1 MDIADQAWS
10 STPTMDRR
18 LGDVHFDDI
27 VAARR
32 LLART
37 LTPTP
42 LVTHPLLSRRVG
54 AEVHVKLEN
63 AVPLGSFKLRGGL
76 NLVASLT
83 AEQRARGLV
92 TATRGNHGQSL
103 ASAAQRYGVPC
114 SVFVPSGNNPDK
126 SAAIAALGA
135 TVTVAGHDF
144 DAAWQAALEH
154 AERTGAIAV
163 HPSREPRLIA
173 GYATVA
179 LEMLDQASQPLDTV
193 FVPVGGG
200 SLAAGMGLVFKA
212 LSPHTRLIGVQS
224 AAAPAIAL
232 AWRTGEIRE
241 VPVGETIA
249 DGLATR
255 VPSPDTV
262 EILREVLDDIIEVSE
277 AEIAGS
283 IRCLAETLHQLA
295 EGAGAA
301 ALAGAL
307 HLHRRITRQRVGV
320 VLSGGNIT
328 SAQFLRIL
336 HGEVQPGGQHG
347 AQLAETLADMEYGAH
362 SVTRGQGG
370 GTPPWQ

>member
-1 MDIADQAWS
+1 LDIADQAWS

-27 VAARR
+27 VAARK
-32 LLART
+32 LLARS

-76 NLVASLT
+76 NYLASLS
-83 AEQRARGLV
+83 AEERARGLV

-103 ASAAQRYGVPC
+103 ASAAHRHRVAC
-114 SVFVPSGNNPDK
+114 TVFVPSGNNPDK
-126 SAAIAALGA
+126 NMAIAALGA
-135 TVTVAGHDF
+135 RVCIAGHDF
-144 DAAWQAALEH
+144 DAAWEAAQAFAT
-154 AERTGAIAV
+154 RTGAIAV

-179 LEMLDQASQPLDTV
+179 LEMLDQASQPFDTV

-212 LSPHTRLIGVQS
+212 LSPHTRIIGVQS
-224 AAAPAIAL
+224 AAAPALAR
-232 AWRTGEIRE
+232 AWRTGEMNE
-241 VPVGETIA
+241 FPVGETIA

-255 VPSPDTV
+255 VPSADTV
-262 EILREVLDDIIEVSE
+262 QILREVLDDVIEVSE
-277 AEIAGS
+277 AEIAGA

-307 HLHRRITRQRVGV
+307 RLHRRLERQRVGV

-328 SAQFLRIL
+328 SSLLLKTL
-336 HGEVQPGGQHG
+336 HGEMLAGGG
-347 AQLAETLADMEYGAH
+347 PATQLTGPLADMEFGERPLD
-362 SVTRGQGG
+362 SNITGM
-370 GTPPWQ
+370 TPQ

>member
-10 STPTMDRR
+10 STPTMDRK

-27 VAARR
+27 VAARK

-42 LVTHPLLSRRVG
+42 LVTHPLLSRRIG

-76 NLVASLT
+76 NFVASLT
-83 AEQRARGLV
+83 AEERARGLV

-103 ASAAQRYGVPC
+103 ASAAQRHGVAC
-114 SVFVPSGNNPDK
+114 TVFVPAGNNPDK
-126 SAAIAALGA
+126 NMAIAALGA
-135 TVTVAGHDF
+135 RVSIAGNDF
-144 DAAWQAALEH
+144 DAAWLAAQAFA
-154 AERTGAIAV
+154 ASTGAIAV

-212 LSPHTRLIGVQS
+212 LSPHTRIIGVQS
-224 AAAPAIAL
+224 AAAPALAR
-232 AWRTGEIRE
+232 AWRTGEMNE
-241 VPVGETIA
+241 YPVGETIA

-262 EILREVLDDIIEVSE
+262 EILREVLDDVIEVSE
-277 AEIAGS
+277 AEIVGA

-301 ALAGAL
+301 ALAGAM
-307 HLHRRITRQRVGV
+307 HLHRRLTRQRVGI

-328 SAQFLRIL
+328 SAQLLRIL
-336 HGEVQPGGQHG
+336 HGEVLPAGVR
-347 AQLAETLADMEYGAH
+347 AAPLAGTLADMEYGVRSLDPDA
-362 SVTRGQGG
+362 SGM
-370 GTPPWQ
+370 TPQ

>member
-1 MDIADQAWS
+1 
-10 STPTMDRR
+10 MDRR

-32 LLART
+32 RLARI

-42 LVTHPLLSRRVG
+42 LVTHPLLSSRIG

-76 NLVASLT
+76 NYVASLT

-103 ASAAQRYGVPC
+103 AAAAQRFRVAC
-114 SVFVPSGNNPDK
+114 TVFVPVGNNPDK
-126 SAAIAALGA
+126 NAAIAALGA
-135 TVTVAGHDF
+135 TVNIAGHDF
-144 DAAWQAALEH
+144 DAAWQAAVEH
-154 AERTGAIAV
+154 AARTGAIAV
-163 HPSREPRLIA
+163 HPSREPQLIA

-212 LSPHTRLIGVQS
+212 LSPHTRVIGVQA
-224 AAAPAIAL
+224 AAAPALAR
-232 AWRTGEIRE
+232 AWRTGEMLE

-262 EILREVLDDIIEVSE
+262 EILREVLDDVIEVSE
-277 AEIAGS
+277 AEIAGA

-301 ALAGAL
+301 ALAGAMQ
-307 HLHRRITRQRVGV
+307 LHRRLTRQRVGV

-328 SAQFLRIL
+328 SAQLLKIL
-336 HGEVQPGGQHG
+336 HGEVLPDGQRG
-347 AQLAETLADMEYGAH
+347 SPLAETLADMEYGAR
-362 SVTRGQGG
+362 SIGRSE
-370 GTPPWQ
+370 PPPP

>member
-1 MDIADQAWS
+1 
-10 STPTMDRR
+10 MDRR

-76 NLVASLT
+76 NFVASLSP
-83 AEQRARGLV
+83 EERVRGLV

-103 ASAAQRYGVPC
+103 ASAAQRHGVAC
-114 SVFVPSGNNPDK
+114 TVFVPAGNNPDK
-126 SAAIAALGA
+126 NMAIEALGA
-135 TVTVAGHDF
+135 QVICAGHDF
-144 DAAWQAALEH
+144 DAAWKAAQEY
-154 AERTGAIAV
+154 AAGTGALAV
-163 HPSREPRLIA
+163 HPSREPRLTA

-179 LEMLDQASQPLDTV
+179 LEMLEQASQPLDTV
-193 FVPVGGG
+193 LVPVGGG
-200 SLAAGMGLVFKA
+200 SLATGMGLVFKA
-212 LSPHTRLIGVQS
+212 LSPHTRIIGVQA
-224 AAAPAIAL
+224 AAAPAL
-232 AWRTGEIRE
+232 SRAWHTGEMKE
-241 VPVGETIA
+241 FPVGETLA

-262 EILREVLDDIIEVSE
+262 EVLREVLDDIIEVSE
-277 AEIAGS
+277 AQIAGA
-283 IRCLAETLHQLA
+283 IRCYAETLHQLA

-307 HLHRRITRQRVGV
+307 QIQRRLARERVGI

-328 SAQFLRIL
+328 SAQLLQIL
-336 HGEVQPGGQHG
+336 HGEELPGERPG
-347 AQLAETLADMEYGAH
+347 APYAETLADMEYGAR
-362 SVTRGQGG
+362 SSDSGRAA
-370 GTPPWQ
+370 